1 VPFQKQADLAPKSR
15 FCDALSRGQPSKGLE
30 TGLDDGK
37 NADATIWQCQNR
49 KVLDSLP
56 KTYFGGSGAR
66 SEGCDE
72 DPSINCS
79 DDNGTRNPRHPGVYE
94 QCVQEQPAWLVRF
107 HHSTPNENW
116 LSSGS
121 TMARRVLAEGCP
133 RRFYNFG
140 YSVWRVLPTRDE
152 AQRIAANAA
161 KLPPATSLVGVNP
174 LTLDCPLFKDYLLW
188 HSPVWFGILYKPL
201 ILARARTLGI
211 VRRLFLYQLQSWTA
225 PARG

>member
-79 DDNGTRNPRHPGVYE
+79 DDNGTRNSRHPGVYE

-133 RRFYNFG
+133 RRFYN
-140 YSVWRVLPTRDE
+140 
-152 AQRIAANAA
+152 
-161 KLPPATSLVGVNP
+161 LVIVSGVF
-174 LTLDCPLFKDYLLW
+174 CPRAMRRSGLLRM
-188 HSPVWFGILYKPL
+188 SPSCPSYFVSRSKSSDP
-201 ILARARTLGI
+201 
-211 VRRLFLYQLQSWTA
+211 RLSSF
-225 PARG
+225 